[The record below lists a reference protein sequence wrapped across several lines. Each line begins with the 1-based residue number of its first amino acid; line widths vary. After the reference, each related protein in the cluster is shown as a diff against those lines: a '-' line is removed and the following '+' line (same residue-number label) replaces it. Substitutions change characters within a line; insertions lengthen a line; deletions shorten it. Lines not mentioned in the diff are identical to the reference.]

1 MSKFGLEEVSDA
13 VDNLV
18 NLWEARGAVAS
29 VAWISEA
36 PSRN

>member
-1 MSKFGLEEVSDA
+1 MRKFDLEEVSDA

-18 NLWEARGAVAS
+18 NLWEAGEAVAS

-36 PSRN
+36 SSRN